1 MRFLSI
7 FFCVLFAM
15 LQIQGCGMV
24 NYAKANRIK
33 QEITAEK
40 EKAAGLDKRYQNENR
55 KFIKLKDS
63 IQRYNNLILTGKN
76 AK

>member
-1 MRFLSI
+1 
-7 FFCVLFAM
+7 
-15 LQIQGCGMV
+15 MV

>member
-1 MRFLSI
+1 
-7 FFCVLFAM
+7 M